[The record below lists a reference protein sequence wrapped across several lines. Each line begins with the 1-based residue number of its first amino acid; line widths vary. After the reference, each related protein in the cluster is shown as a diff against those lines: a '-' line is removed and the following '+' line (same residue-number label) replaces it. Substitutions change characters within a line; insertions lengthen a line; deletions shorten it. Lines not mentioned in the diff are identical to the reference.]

1 MVRRS
6 GEMTGKL
13 SSSGL
18 SVNVGPSVPSVAIV
32 RMSQLPSTCR
42 GQTIRSSESG
52 SADCGST
59 TAGAP
64 HRGGGRGAGGG
75 DRGGGGGG
83 GGAPPP
89 GTRENPPPPPR
100 GAPPPQPA
108 GTPAP

>member
-59 TAGAP
+59 TAGGAG
-64 HRGGGRGAGGG
+64 RGGGGGGGGGGRG
-75 DRGGGGGG
+75 GGGGGG
-83 GGAPPP
+83 GGAPPRP
-89 GTRENPPPPPR
+89 RENPPPPRP
-100 GAPPPQPA
+100 GPP
-108 GTPAP
+108 